1 MSDHAFTMKLYPGAQ
16 AEYKQRHDEIWPE
29 LEALLRESGIYDYRI
44 FLDPA
49 TGSLFGHYKLREENT
64 VDALPHHPLM
74 QKWWDYMAPLME
86 TEPSNKPVQVEL
98 EPVFAMA

>member
-1 MSDHAFTMKLYPGAQ
+1 MSDHAFTMKLYPGAR
-16 AEYKQRHDEIWPE
+16 AEYQKRHDEIWPE
-29 LEALLRESGIYDYRI
+29 LKTLLREAGIYDYSI

-49 TGSLFGHYKLREENT
+49 TNILFGHYKLKENNT
-64 VDALPHHPLM
+64 ADDLPNHPLM

-98 EPVFAMA
+98 EAVFKMA